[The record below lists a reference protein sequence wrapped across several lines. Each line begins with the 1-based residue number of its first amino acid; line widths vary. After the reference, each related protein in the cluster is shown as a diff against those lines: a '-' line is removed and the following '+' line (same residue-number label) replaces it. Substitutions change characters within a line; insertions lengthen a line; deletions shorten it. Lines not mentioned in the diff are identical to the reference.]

1 MILFHVCWEPNRGQC
16 RCTVNNSHCHI
27 TFIIIPIMFKL
38 SSKWSVIAKCILWRS
53 TKHQECKFTQIYMF
67 YIFHFDHLC
76 DIQAGIMEK
85 YLWNWCPKTLWL
97 NKTRPRRIIRRAE
110 LSQNQEGYET
120 IMHVQSQF
128 TPNTKPFELC
138 MLIVLLWL
146 INYLIHYSYSL
157 CSLLLNS
164 NCAENGISV
173 FHSLI
178 KVPTSQLFITKSM
191 LHVWKYEHLNIP
203 LQIFVNSQSTREIN
217 IFEVDPF

>member
-1 MILFHVCWEPNRGQC
+1 M
-16 RCTVNNSHCHI
+16 
-27 TFIIIPIMFKL
+27 
-38 SSKWSVIAKCILWRS
+38 
-53 TKHQECKFTQIYMF
+53 QIYTNI
-67 YIFHFDHLC
+67 YVLHFPLRPFMWYSSWYYGKVFVKLVSKDPVT
-76 DIQAGIMEK
+76 K
-85 YLWNWCPKTLWL
+85 P
-97 NKTRPRRIIRRAE
+97 RPRRIIRRAE

-120 IMHVQSQF
+120 IIHVQSQF